1 MILGTVPIL
10 IKEVNQ
16 KEKFKK
22 SNLVFLVI
30 ALLIGVISVLG
41 EKILP
46 VHTIE
51 NLDFIYLMAS
61 GFFMSVGVVVPG
73 VSSTIILMLLGVYSV
88 YLQSISNLYLPVLI
102 PLAIGLLLGSFLF
115 MKITKWLLNQFYAPT
130 FYSMIGFT
138 LGSVFVLLPE
148 LSNLMEI
155 FLSIFCVVL
164 GWQVAKLI
172 VNI

>member
-1 MILGTVPIL
+1 M
-10 IKEVNQ
+10 
-16 KEKFKK
+16 
-22 SNLVFLVI
+22 
-30 ALLIGVISVLG
+30 
-41 EKILP
+41 
-46 VHTIE
+46 
-51 NLDFIYLMAS
+51 
-61 GFFMSVGVVVPG
+61 
-73 VSSTIILMLLGVYSV
+73 YSV
-88 YLQSISNLYLPVLI
+88 YLQSVSNLYLPVLI